1 MSTTQQDI
9 RTAVLNFLQTNFLF
23 DEKKQIADNES
34 LLGAGIVDSTGILE
48 MIGFLEET
56 YSVKFLDD
64 ELIAENFDS
73 LGRIASFLKKKIGT
87 PEGGA
92 GASA

>member
-1 MSTTQQDI
+1 MSTTQESI
-9 RTAVLNFLQTNFLF
+9 RTTVLNFLQTNFVF

-34 LLGAGIVDSTGILE
+34 LIGAGIVDSTGILE
-48 MIGFLEET
+48 VISFLEET
-56 YSVKFLDD
+56 YSVRFLDD

-73 LGRIASFLKKKIGT
+73 LERVVSFKKKKIET

-92 GASA
+92 GVSA